1 LELPTQW
8 SIHPVFHIDLLTPYK
23 ETTMHSPNFTRPAPE
38 LIDGEEEYSVEKILD
53 SQCFGRRW
61 RLQYLVK
68 WEGYPDLDNMWVD
81 KEDVSADDKIREF
94 QISNPKSE
102 THLRQAHVIT
112 IPHPLTPISH
122 TLHSSLILR
131 NSMSS
136 DADSTLPYEYP
147 TGAFANTPLGLG
159 SDPANDIADAFH
171 NMSIHTPTRLSPD
184 RATIQATE
192 VVYAVSFPDE
202 HIIRDAHHFS
212 LAQGTAPGG
221 LTEAGP
227 TQPQPD
233 QRQPDTHYEPS
244 ADGDD
249 LCICPT
255 CTSEQAYCHCQPN
268 PPSTSPSP
276 LPIPPLTTSPQRVGQ
291 IELNREQ
298 AKALVAQFAASLNTH
313 RENSTVVQGEREPP
327 PKYPARSRGVD
338 PELMAQ
344 GVKIL
349 DVPIGRHQGG
359 GHQ

>member
-1 LELPTQW
+1 
-8 SIHPVFHIDLLTPYK
+8 
-23 ETTMHSPNFTRPAPE
+23 
-38 LIDGEEEYSVEKILD
+38 
-53 SQCFGRRW
+53 
-61 RLQYLVK
+61 
-68 WEGYPDLDNMWVD
+68 
-81 KEDVSADDKIREF
+81 
-94 QISNPKSE
+94 
-102 THLRQAHVIT
+102 
-112 IPHPLTPISH
+112 
-122 TLHSSLILR
+122 
-131 NSMSS
+131 MSS

-147 TGAFANTPLGLG
+147 TGAFADTPLGLG
-159 SDPANDIADAFH
+159 SDTANDIADAFH

-184 RATIQATE
+184 GATIQATE

-202 HIIRDAHHFS
+202 NIIRDAHHFS

-298 AKALVAQFAASLNTH
+298 AKALVAQFAASLDTH
-313 RENSTVVQGEREPP
+313 HKNSTVVQGEREPP